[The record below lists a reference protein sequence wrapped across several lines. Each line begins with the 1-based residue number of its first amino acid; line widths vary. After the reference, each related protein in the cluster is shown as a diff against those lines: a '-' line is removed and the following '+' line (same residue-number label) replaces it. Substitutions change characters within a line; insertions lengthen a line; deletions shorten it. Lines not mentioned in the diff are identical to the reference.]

1 MSMQLKA
8 ADLREDS
15 ADKKQLNVT
24 VLLPLDGRDG
34 FVFGVVSIHRPGTD
48 GAGPSNV
55 IVEHLERFAQN
66 VGKDANAQHR
76 FEQFLSALNETLAE
90 CVKNGDWSVPI
101 QNVNALV
108 GIACD
113 AQMFLSGTGDL
124 TAMFLHRT
132 VEKRYQV
139 FNLFRGIQTEQSLPT
154 WEKTFAVVLDGDL
167 APGDVFCVSNRD
179 LQRFLDAEELNAAL
193 ASLPPKSAAAK
204 IRQYFPANAD
214 LSLVIVQANEPS
226 QAPQEMAQQLA
237 SVSLDNLV
245 RTKDETTSYLED
257 QKPKPFSNVMKSV
270 NKMRAHPVRLGIA
283 KSMWRLALS
292 SVAVAAKM
300 SLNSAKWTA
309 STTVSMAKP
318 EARKR
323 IVTAVKFVTNKHTR
337 TVIGGW
343 KRLPKMT
350 KTLMAAAVAL
360 VLVLSFGIS
369 ALQKS
374 QVRSA
379 ELVAYQ
385 AQVTEVQGAIE
396 KAGGAIIYKDDNQ
409 ARILFANA
417 LKLANALPKDTP
429 ERAKTADQMIAQI
442 NAAFD
447 ELRHIV
453 TIPQPTLLGELP
465 SATGVTGR
473 ALFQSGAGIYAFGS
487 DKLAYLL
494 DPSTKTLNVLA
505 TTNGEIGVPT
515 EVTSENGQTLFLDD
529 HPEIARLDLENKL
542 TQITNLKPDA
552 GTRWT
557 DLALYNG
564 KLYVLEPTTGQIVRH
579 NKAGNDFDGG
589 TNWIKA
595 KTADLTDAVSLTID
609 ATVFVLKQSGQIVR
623 FVGGS
628 EVGWHQAAA
637 DPALTNPS
645 DILTTTES
653 QYVYVMEPSTQRL
666 VVYKKDTGELVTQY
680 RSDAFA
686 GLTDFLVDEGNK
698 VVYLLAGSKLYSIT
712 ASHLK

>member
-15 ADKKQLNVT
+15 VDKKQLNIT

-48 GAGPSNV
+48 GAGPCNV

-66 VGKDANAQHR
+66 CGKDANAQHR
-76 FEQFLSALNETLAE
+76 FEQFLGALNETLAE

-101 QNVNALV
+101 KNVNALV

-113 AQMFLSGTGDL
+113 DQMFLSGTGDL

-132 VEKRYQV
+132 IEKRYQV

-193 ASLPPKSAAAK
+193 ANLPPKSAAAK

-214 LSLVIVQANEPS
+214 LSLVIVQANEPQ
-226 QAPQEMAQQLA
+226 QAPRELAQLA

-245 RTKDETTSYLED
+245 RTKDETASYLED
-257 QKPKPFSNVMKSV
+257 QKPKPFSNVMKGVS
-270 NKMRAHPVRLGIA
+270 KMRAHPVRLAIV
-283 KSMWRLALS
+283 KSVWRLAMS
-292 SVAVAAKM
+292 SVAVAIKM

-309 STTVSMAKP
+309 STTASMAKP
-318 EARKR
+318 EARTR
-323 IVTAVKFVTNKHTR
+323 IVTAVKFVTNRHAR

-343 KRLPKMT
+343 KRLPKLT
-350 KTLMAAAVAL
+350 KSLMAAAVAL
-360 VLVLSFGIS
+360 VIVLSFGIS
-369 ALQKS
+369 ALQKT

-379 ELVAYQ
+379 EMAAYE
-385 AQVTEVQGAIE
+385 ARVTEVEAAIE
-396 KAGGAIIYKDDNQ
+396 KAGGAIIYKDETQ
-409 ARILFANA
+409 ARVLFANA
-417 LKLANALPKDTP
+417 LNLANALPKDLP
-429 ERAKTADQMIAQI
+429 ERAKVADQFVTQI
-442 NAAFD
+442 NSAFD

-505 TTNGEIGVPT
+505 TTNGEIGVPA

-529 HPEIARLDLENKL
+529 RPEIARLDLENKL

-579 NKAGNDFDGG
+579 NKAGNEFDGG

-637 DPALTNPS
+637 DPALTNPT
-645 DILTTTES
+645 DILTTTDS
-653 QYVYVMEPSTQRL
+653 LYVYVMEPSTQRL
-666 VVYKKDTGELVTQY
+666 VAYNKDTGELATQY
-680 RSDAFA
+680 RSDAFV
-686 GLTDFLVDEGNK
+686 GLTDFLVDETNK
-698 VVYLLAGSKLYSIT
+698 VIYLLAGSKLYSIT
-712 ASHLK
+712 ASHLR

>member
-15 ADKKQLNVT
+15 VDKKQLNIT

-48 GAGPSNV
+48 GAGPCNV

-66 VGKDANAQHR
+66 CGKDANAQHR
-76 FEQFLSALNETLAE
+76 FEQFLGALNETLAE

-101 QNVNALV
+101 KNVNALV

-113 AQMFLSGTGDL
+113 DQMFLSGTGDL

-132 VEKRYQV
+132 IEKRYQV

-193 ASLPPKSAAAK
+193 ANLPPKSAAAK

-214 LSLVIVQANEPS
+214 LSLVIVQANEPQ
-226 QAPQEMAQQLA
+226 QAPRELAQLA

-245 RTKDETTSYLED
+245 RTKDETASYLED
-257 QKPKPFSNVMKSV
+257 QKPKPFSNVMKGVS
-270 NKMRAHPVRLGIA
+270 KMRAHPVRLAIV
-283 KSMWRLALS
+283 KSVWRLAMS
-292 SVAVAAKM
+292 SVAVAIKM

-309 STTVSMAKP
+309 STTASMAKP
-318 EARKR
+318 EARTR
-323 IVTAVKFVTNKHTR
+323 IVTAVKFVTNRHAR

-343 KRLPKMT
+343 KRLPKLT
-350 KTLMAAAVAL
+350 KSLMAAAVVL
-360 VLVLSFGIS
+360 VIVLSFGIS
-369 ALQKS
+369 ALQKT

-379 ELVAYQ
+379 EMAAYE
-385 AQVTEVQGAIE
+385 ARVTEVEAAIE
-396 KAGGAIIYKDDNQ
+396 KAGGAIIYKDETQ
-409 ARILFANA
+409 ARVLFANA
-417 LKLANALPKDTP
+417 LNLANALPKDLP
-429 ERAKTADQMIAQI
+429 ERAKVADQFVTQI
-442 NAAFD
+442 NSAFD

-505 TTNGEIGVPT
+505 TTNGEIGVPA

-529 HPEIARLDLENKL
+529 RPEIARLDLENKL

-579 NKAGNDFDGG
+579 NKAGNEFDGG

-637 DPALTNPS
+637 DPALTNPT
-645 DILTTTES
+645 DILTTTDS
-653 QYVYVMEPSTQRL
+653 LYVYVMEPSTQRL
-666 VVYKKDTGELVTQY
+666 VAYKKDTGELATQY
-680 RSDAFA
+680 RSDAFV
-686 GLTDFLVDEGNK
+686 GLTDFLVDETNK
-698 VVYLLAGSKLYSIT
+698 VIYLLAGSKLYSIT
-712 ASHLK
+712 ASHLR